1 MNIMNKVLK
10 KLPFAQV
17 LLVLFAVIVFVGCA
31 TGASPAR
38 GAAGGWISPMLSLT
52 LSSGTANVYNG
63 TISVERTNSAA
74 GVTPVTRAGRVTTA
88 GITEASLVANGAI
101 RATLNL
107 SYQGEEE
114 FLVRFR
120 AWVDEFSGHSIDGRV
135 PNATGEAS
143 DRVLVLWRDPAGTW
157 WDIRRAPLGSA
168 NTGGV
173 RNPFRLGDGM
183 LAYERDG
190 GVVSIRVNRDN
201 ISQFA
206 ALDFYIVV
214 LNRPLERPEKVDG
227 DFTGYIM
234 TFSVE
239 TPDRFAGHFHAY
251 EVLVS
256 TATALAVNPAR

>member
-1 MNIMNKVLK
+1 MNRMKVL
-10 KLPFAQV
+10 P
-17 LLVLFAVIVFVGCA
+17 VLFFVVILAGCA

-38 GAAGGWISPMLSLT
+38 GAAGGWIAPMLSLT
-52 LSSGTANVYNG
+52 LSSDSVNVYNG
-63 TISVERTNSAA
+63 TINVERTNSAA
-74 GVTPVTRAGRVTTA
+74 GVTPVTRVGRVTNP
-88 GITEASLVANGAI
+88 GITEASLMANGAV

-107 SYQGEEE
+107 DYRGNEE

-120 AWVDEFSGHSIDGRV
+120 IWVDEFSGHSIDGRV
-135 PNATGEAS
+135 PNAAGEAN
-143 DRVLVLWRDPAGTW
+143 DRVLVLWRDPSGTW

-173 RNPFRLGDGM
+173 RNPFRLGDGTP
-183 LAYERDG
+183 AYERDG
-190 GVVSIRVNRDN
+190 GVISIKMNRDN

-206 ALDFYIVV
+206 SQEFYIVV
-214 LNRPLERPEKVDG
+214 LDRPRERPEKVDG
-227 DFTGYIM
+227 NFTGYVI

-256 TATALAVNPAR
+256 TSTAFAVNPVR